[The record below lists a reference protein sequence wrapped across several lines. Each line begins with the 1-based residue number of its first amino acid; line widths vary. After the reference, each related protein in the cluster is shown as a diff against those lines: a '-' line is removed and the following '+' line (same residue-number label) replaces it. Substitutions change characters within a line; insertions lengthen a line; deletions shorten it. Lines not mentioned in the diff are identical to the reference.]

1 MLDRLVRFCDR
12 TIEAFAVVVLLAMLT
27 AVMLGVITRAYDDP
41 LIWTDEASRYLL
53 VWTAALGWVIASRRR
68 VHIRI
73 TFFVDLLP
81 KSFRHGIEV
90 LLQAAVALFGL
101 LLIWQGAE
109 LVERNYDLEATAMPI
124 SVSWLY
130 MPLILIGVFVLLQG
144 LAEAA
149 QAMTGRMRVPEFA
162 SEVIE

>member
-1 MLDRLVRFCDR
+1 MLDRLVQFCDR
-12 TIEAFAVVVLLAMLT
+12 AIEAFAVVVLLAMLT

-53 VWTAALGWVIASRRR
+53 VWTSALGWVIASRRR

-81 KSFRHGIEV
+81 KALRHGFEA
-90 LLQAAVALFGL
+90 LLQAAVALLGL
-101 LLIWQGAE
+101 LLVWQGAE
-109 LVERNYDLEATAMPI
+109 LVQRNYDLEATAMPI

-130 MPLILIGVFVLLQG
+130 VPLILIGVFVLVQG

-149 QAMTGRMRVPEFA
+149 QAMAGRMRVPELV

>member
-1 MLDRLVRFCDR
+1 MLQRIVQVCDR
-12 TIEAFAVVVLLAMLT
+12 AIEALAVIVLLAMLV

-41 LIWTDEASRYLL
+41 LIWTDELSRYLL

-81 KSFRHGIEV
+81 KTLRHGVEA
-90 LLQAAVALFGL
+90 LLQGAVALFGL

-130 MPLILIGVFVLLQG
+130 IPLILIGVFVLVQA

-149 QAMTGRMRVPEFA
+149 QALTGRMRVQEFVT
-162 SEVIE
+162 EVIE